1 MADLTTAGAYFPVY
15 SNAGAGIAGSV
26 LGANALKTAA
36 TTRFGTRELS
46 VIKVVVG
53 GTAADVRYQDGA
65 SSGLAYTL
73 PNSVYSAAIRAL
85 QGFGEVYA
93 VYAPVAT
100 GFIAIVATDTLNS
113 SESANG
119 TNPIATTFGLAE
131 AAMAA
136 AVDAAKASATK
147 DSTVAITLPTI
158 AIGTTL

>member
-1 MADLTTAGAYFPVY
+1 MADIYSVAQTVDNTGTTVATAG
-15 SNAGAGIAGSV
+15 SNSR
-26 LGANALKTAA
+26 KTAER
-36 TTRFGTRELS
+36 TQFGTRELTAIT
-46 VIKVVVG
+46 VTVG

-73 PNSVYSAAIRAL
+73 PNSLYSAAIRAL

-113 SESANG
+113 SASANG
-119 TNPIATTFGLAE
+119 TNPIATSFTLAE
-131 AAMAA
+131 TAMAA
-136 AVDAAKASATK
+136 AIDAAKASVTK
-147 DSTVAITLPTI
+147 DSTVAITLPTL

>member
-1 MADLTTAGAYFPVY
+1 MADIYSVAQTYTNAGVADATAG
-15 SNAGAGIAGSV
+15 SNSR
-26 LGANALKTAA
+26 KTAA
-36 TTRFGTRELS
+36 RTQFGTRELS
-46 VIKVVVG
+46 TIKVVVG

-113 SESANG
+113 SASGNG
-119 TNPIATTFGLAE
+119 TNPIATDFTLAE
-131 AAMAA
+131 TAMAA

-147 DSTVAITLPTI
+147 DSTVTITLPTI

>member
-1 MADLTTAGAYFPVY
+1 MADIYSVAQTVDNTGTTVATAG
-15 SNAGAGIAGSV
+15 SNSR
-26 LGANALKTAA
+26 KTAER
-36 TTRFGTRELS
+36 TQFGTRELTAIT
-46 VIKVVVG
+46 VTVG

-73 PNSVYSAAIRAL
+73 PNSLYSAAIRAL

-113 SESANG
+113 SASANG
-119 TNPIATTFGLAE
+119 TNPIATSFTLAE
-131 AAMAA
+131 TAMAA

-147 DSTVAITLPTI
+147 DSTVAITLPTL

>member
-1 MADLTTAGAYFPVY
+1 MADIYSVAQTVDNTGTTLATAG
-15 SNAGAGIAGSV
+15 SNSR
-26 LGANALKTAA
+26 KTAER
-36 TTRFGTRELS
+36 TQFGTRELTAIT
-46 VIKVVVG
+46 VTVG

-73 PNSVYSAAIRAL
+73 PNSLYSAAIRAL

-113 SESANG
+113 SASGNG
-119 TNPIATTFGLAE
+119 TNPIATDFTLAE
-131 AAMAA
+131 TAMAA
-136 AVDAAKASATK
+136 AVDAAKASVTK
-147 DSTVAITLPTI
+147 DSTVAITLSTL

>member
-1 MADLTTAGAYFPVY
+1 MADIYSVAQTVDNTGTTVATAG
-15 SNAGAGIAGSV
+15 SNS
-26 LGANALKTAA
+26 LKTAER
-36 TTRFGTRELS
+36 TQFGTRELS
-46 VIKVVVG
+46 TIKVVVG

-73 PNSVYSAAIRAL
+73 SNSVYSAAVRAL
-85 QGFGEVYA
+85 QSFGEVYA

-113 SESANG
+113 SASGNG
-119 TNPIATTFGLAE
+119 TNPIATDFTLAE
-131 AAMAA
+131 TAMAA

-147 DSTVAITLPTI
+147 DSTVTITLPTI

>member
-1 MADLTTAGAYFPVY
+1 MADLTTAGSYFPSY
-15 SNAGAGIAGSV
+15 SNAGVGIDGSK
-26 LGANALKTAA
+26 LGVNALKTAA
-36 TTRFGTRELS
+36 TTLFGTRELS

-100 GFIAIVATDTLNS
+100 GFIAIMALDTLNS
-113 SESANG
+113 SESGNG

-131 AAMAA
+131 ASIKAA
-136 AVDAAKASATK
+136 IQAINGQTDA
-147 DSTVAITLPTI
+147 TVTISLPTI

>member
-1 MADLTTAGAYFPVY
+1 MADIYSVAQTVDNTGTTVATAG
-15 SNAGAGIAGSV
+15 SNSR
-26 LGANALKTAA
+26 KTAER
-36 TTRFGTRELS
+36 TQFGTRELTAIT
-46 VIKVVVG
+46 VTVG

-73 PNSVYSAAIRAL
+73 PNSLYSAAIRVL
-85 QGFGEVYA
+85 QSFGEVYA

-100 GFIAIVATDTLNS
+100 GFIAIVALDTLNS

-147 DSTVAITLPTI
+147 DSTVTISLPTV

>member
-1 MADLTTAGAYFPVY
+1 MADIYSVAQTVDNTGTTVATAG
-15 SNAGAGIAGSV
+15 SNSR
-26 LGANALKTAA
+26 KTAER
-36 TTRFGTRELS
+36 TQFGTRELTAIT
-46 VIKVVVG
+46 VTVG

-73 PNSVYSAAIRAL
+73 SNSVYSAAVRAL

-113 SESANG
+113 SASANG
-119 TNPIATTFGLAE
+119 TNPIATSFTLAE
-131 AAMAA
+131 TAMAA

-147 DSTVAITLPTI
+147 DSTVAITLPTL

>member
-1 MADLTTAGAYFPVY
+1 MADIYSVAQTVDNTGTTVATAG
-15 SNAGAGIAGSV
+15 SNS
-26 LGANALKTAA
+26 LKTAER
-36 TTRFGTRELS
+36 TQFGTRELS
-46 VIKVVVG
+46 TIKVVVG

-65 SSGLAYTL
+65 SSGLSYTL
-73 PNSVYSAAIRAL
+73 SNSVYSAAVRAL

-113 SESANG
+113 SASGNG
-119 TNPIATTFGLAE
+119 TNPIATDFTLAE

-147 DSTVAITLPTI
+147 DSTVTITLPTI

>member
-1 MADLTTAGAYFPVY
+1 MADIYSVAQTVDNTGTTVATAG
-15 SNAGAGIAGSV
+15 SNS
-26 LGANALKTAA
+26 LKTAER
-36 TTRFGTRELS
+36 TQFGTRELS
-46 VIKVVVG
+46 TIKVVVG

-65 SSGLAYTL
+65 SSGLSYTL
-73 PNSVYSAAIRAL
+73 SNSVYSAAVRAL
-85 QGFGEVYA
+85 QSFGEVYA

-113 SESANG
+113 SASGNG
-119 TNPIATTFGLAE
+119 TNPIATDFTLAE

-147 DSTVAITLPTI
+147 DSTVTITLPTI

>member
-1 MADLTTAGAYFPVY
+1 MADIYSVAQTVDNTGTTVATAG
-15 SNAGAGIAGSV
+15 SNSR
-26 LGANALKTAA
+26 KTAER
-36 TTRFGTRELS
+36 TQFGTRELTAIT
-46 VIKVVVG
+46 VTVG

-73 PNSVYSAAIRAL
+73 PNSLYSAAIRAL

-113 SESANG
+113 SASANG
-119 TNPIATTFGLAE
+119 TNPIATDFTLAE

-136 AVDAAKASATK
+136 AVDAAKASGTK
-147 DSTVAITLPTI
+147 DSTVAITLPTL

>member
-1 MADLTTAGAYFPVY
+1 MADIYSVAQTVDNTGTTVATAG
-15 SNAGAGIAGSV
+15 SNS
-26 LGANALKTAA
+26 LKTAER
-36 TTRFGTRELS
+36 TQFGTRELS
-46 VIKVVVG
+46 TIKVLVG

-113 SESANG
+113 SASGNG
-119 TNPIATTFGLAE
+119 TNPIATTFTLAE
-131 AAMAA
+131 TAMAA
-136 AVDAAKASATK
+136 AIDAAKASVTK
-147 DSTVAITLPTI
+147 DSTVAITLPTL

>member
-1 MADLTTAGAYFPVY
+1 MADIYSVAQTVDNTGTTVATAG
-15 SNAGAGIAGSV
+15 SNS
-26 LGANALKTAA
+26 LKTAER
-36 TTRFGTRELS
+36 TQFGTRELS
-46 VIKVVVG
+46 TIKVVVG

-73 PNSVYSAAIRAL
+73 SNSIYSAAIRAL

-113 SESANG
+113 SASGNG
-119 TNPIATTFGLAE
+119 TNPIATTFTLAE
-131 AAMAA
+131 TAMAA

-147 DSTVAITLPTI
+147 DSAVTITLPTI

>member
-1 MADLTTAGAYFPVY
+1 MADVLTRVETVDNTGTTLATF
-15 SNAGAGIAGSV
+15 GS
-26 LGANALKTAA
+26 NALKTAER
-36 TTRFGTRELS
+36 TQVGTRELS
-46 VIKVVVG
+46 TIKVLVG

-65 SSGLAYTL
+65 SSGLSYTL
-73 PNSVYSAAIRAL
+73 SNSVYSAAVRAL

-100 GFIAIVATDTLNS
+100 GFIAIVALDTLNS

-131 AAMAA
+131 AAVKA
-136 AVDAAKASATK
+136 AVDAAKASGTK
-147 DSTVAITLPTI
+147 DSTVTITLPTI

>member
-1 MADLTTAGAYFPVY
+1 MADIYSVAQTVDNTGTTVATAG
-15 SNAGAGIAGSV
+15 SNS
-26 LGANALKTAA
+26 LKTAER
-36 TTRFGTRELS
+36 TQFGTRELS
-46 VIKVVVG
+46 TIKVLVG

-73 PNSVYSAAIRAL
+73 SNSVYSAAVRAL
-85 QGFGEVYA
+85 QSFGEVYA

-131 AAMAA
+131 TAMAA
-136 AVDAAKASATK
+136 AVNAAKASGTK
-147 DSTVAITLPTI
+147 DSTVTITLPTI

>member
-1 MADLTTAGAYFPVY
+1 MADISTVRQTSDNSG
-15 SNAGAGIAGSV
+15 NQIAAANV
-26 LGANALKTAA
+26 AANARKTVQR
-36 TTRFGTRELS
+36 TQFGTRELS

>member
-1 MADLTTAGAYFPVY
+1 MADIYSVAQTVDNTGTTVATAG
-15 SNAGAGIAGSV
+15 SNSR
-26 LGANALKTAA
+26 KTAER
-36 TTRFGTRELS
+36 TQFGTRELTAIT
-46 VIKVVVG
+46 VTVG

-113 SESANG
+113 SASANG
-119 TNPIATTFGLAE
+119 TNPIATSFTLAE
-131 AAMAA
+131 TAMAA

-147 DSTVAITLPTI
+147 DSTVAITLPTL

>member
-1 MADLTTAGAYFPVY
+1 MADIYSVAQTVDNTGTTVATAG
-15 SNAGAGIAGSV
+15 SNS
-26 LGANALKTAA
+26 LKTAER
-36 TTRFGTRELS
+36 TQFGTRELLT
-46 VIKVVVG
+46 IKVVVG

-73 PNSVYSAAIRAL
+73 SNSVYSAAVRAL
-85 QGFGEVYA
+85 QSFGEVYA

-113 SESANG
+113 SASGNG
-119 TNPIATTFGLAE
+119 TNPIATTFTLAE
-131 AAMAA
+131 TAMAA

-147 DSTVAITLPTI
+147 DSTVTITLPTI